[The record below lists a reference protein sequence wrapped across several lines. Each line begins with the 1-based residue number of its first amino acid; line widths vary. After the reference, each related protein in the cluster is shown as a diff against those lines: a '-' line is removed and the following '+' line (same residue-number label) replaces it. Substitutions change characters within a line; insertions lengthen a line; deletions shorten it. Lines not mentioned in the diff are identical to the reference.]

1 MATSYNEATLRVDTM
16 NFATLSPAKVG
27 PVRAGVVGAGLMGR
41 WHAHAINKAGGRLVG
56 IADLNERTAER
67 LASRYS
73 PSRPYESVEALIG
86 GGELEVLH
94 VCSPLDTHKRVAELA
109 LEAGVHLIIEKPLT
123 QTAPDAEALFNRAA
137 DRGLLVCPVHQFVF
151 QDGVAEAARL
161 LPTIGRVVDVSA
173 TLVSAGGE
181 GLIVEQQNQLVV
193 DILPHPLSLMRFLL
207 PANYSELHWSA
218 FCPASGEL
226 RATGTAEALTISI
239 FISLNARPPA
249 NVMKI
254 SGTEGTIHLNL
265 FHGYAL
271 VESGAAT
278 RLRKATRPFEYSIKN
293 LSAAAVNL
301 SRRAVRQEPAYPGL
315 QQLVNSFYRAV
326 RGVGPT
332 PISAQDALAVAQTRD
347 LLIAM
352 SATEGAHAI

>member
-1 MATSYNEATLRVDTM
+1 MATSYNDATLRLDSVNT
-16 NFATLSPAKVG
+16 ATLSPPKVG

-41 WHAHAINKAGGRLVG
+41 WHAHAISKAGGRLVG
-56 IADLNERTAER
+56 ITDLNERAAKR

-73 PSRPYESVEALIG
+73 QSRPYQSVEALLG

-94 VCSPLDTHKRVAELA
+94 VCSPLETHESVAELA

-123 QTAPDAEALFNRAA
+123 RTASDAEALFSRAA

-161 LPTIGRVVDVSA
+161 LPTIGRVVDLSA

-181 GLIVEQQNQLVV
+181 GLTLEEQNQLVA

-207 PANYSELHWSA
+207 PANYSQLHWSA
-218 FCPASGEL
+218 LSPGSGEL
-226 RATGTAEALTISI
+226 RATATAAEISLSI

-249 NVMKI
+249 NVVKI

-271 VESGAAT
+271 VESGATT
-278 RLRKATRPFEYSIKN
+278 RLRKVTRPFEYSIKN
-293 LSAAAVNL
+293 LLAAAVNL
-301 SRRAVRQEPAYPGL
+301 GRRALRREPAYPGL

-347 LLIAM
+347 RLIAM
-352 SATEGAHAI
+352 ASLARI